1 MFIHIGSRVLVS
13 DRKIVGIFNV
23 ETLRKSPENAHHLEG
38 ITDDDKTV
46 VIDRKNGRLS
56 GIVSPFTVIKR
67 RLEEEDIYWRR
78 RHD

>member
-1 MFIHIGSRVLVS
+1 MFIHIGGRILVS

-23 ETLRKSPENAHHLEG
+23 ETLRKSLENAHHLEG
-38 ITDDDKTV
+38 ITDDDKAV
-46 VIDRKNGRLS
+46 FIDRENGRLG

-67 RLEEEDIYWRR
+67 RLEEEDFYWRR